1 MQNGQES
8 TYSYAIV
15 YSRAMDVIAGL
26 LNGPRADG
34 AFLLRS
40 LLTPPWSLRVQD
52 QAPLTLVAVIAGSAS
67 VIPDSGAPTRLHRGD
82 LAILRGPDPYV
93 FADDPATP
101 PQAVIHPGQRC
112 TTPDGNDL
120 GDLRALGTRSWGN
133 APDGA
138 TILVTGTYQVLSE
151 ICAPLL
157 AALPPLAVL
166 RDGECDTPLIPLLAA
181 EVERDAP
188 GQDAVLDRLLDLLTV
203 VALRTWLGRLDVE
216 APAWYRAQDDP
227 VVGTALRLMH
237 DDPAHP
243 WTVAALADAA
253 HVSRASMARR
263 FAAEVGEPPMAYL
276 ANWRLALSADL
287 LRDPRAT
294 IASVAE
300 QVGYGSAFA
309 LSAAF
314 KRVRGISPKEHREQA
329 ARNAVP
335 VAAVRPWR
343 VAV

>member
-1 MQNGQES
+1 
-8 TYSYAIV
+8 
-15 YSRAMDVIAGL
+15 MDVLAGL
-26 LNGPRADG
+26 LNGPRAEG

-40 LLTPPWSLRVQD
+40 QLTPPWSLRVQD
-52 QAPLTLVAVIAGSAS
+52 QAPLTLVAVISGTAW
-67 VIPDSGAPTRLHRGD
+67 VIPGSEPPTELRTGD
-82 LAILRGPDPYV
+82 LAVLRGPDAYV
-93 FADDPATP
+93 FADDPATE

-112 TTPDGNDL
+112 TTPSGEDL
-120 GDLRALGTRSWGN
+120 GDLRMLGTRSWGN
-133 APDGA
+133 APHGS
-138 TILVTGTYQVLSE
+138 TVLVTGTYQVLSE

-157 AALPPLAVL
+157 SALPPLAVL
-166 RDGECDTPLIPLLAA
+166 RNGECDTPLIPLLAA
-181 EVERDAP
+181 EVARDAP

-203 VALRTWLGRLDVE
+203 VALRTWLGRPDVQT
-216 APAWYRAQDDP
+216 PAWYRAQDDP

-243 WTVAALADAA
+243 WTVAELADAA
-253 HVSRASMARR
+253 HVSRAALARR
-263 FAAEVGEPPMAYL
+263 FTSEVGEPPMSYL
-276 ANWRLALSADL
+276 ANWRLALCADL
-287 LRDPRAT
+287 LRDPSAT

-314 KRVRGISPKEHREQA
+314 KRVRGISPKEHRERA
-329 ARNAVP
+329 AREATP

>member
-1 MQNGQES
+1 
-8 TYSYAIV
+8 
-15 YSRAMDVIAGL
+15 MDVIAGL

-34 AFLLRS
+34 AFLLSS
-40 LLTPPWSLRVQD
+40 LLTPPWSVRVQD
-52 QAPLTLVAVIAGSAS
+52 RAPLTLVAV
-67 VIPDSGAPTRLHRGD
+67 VSGTAWVLPEGGPATELHPGD

-93 FADDPATP
+93 FADDPGTE
-101 PQAVIHPGQRC
+101 PQALIHPGQLC
-112 TTPDGNDL
+112 TTPSGEDL
-120 GDLRALGTRSWGN
+120 GDLRTLGTRSWGN
-133 APDGA
+133 ARAGA
-138 TILVTGTYQVLSE
+138 TVLVTGTYQVLSE

-166 RDGECDTPLIPLLAA
+166 RNGECDTPLIPLLGA
-181 EVERDAP
+181 EVARDAP

-203 VALRTWLGRLDVE
+203 VALRTWLGRPDVE

-227 VVGTALRLMH
+227 VLGTALRLMH

-243 WTVAALADAA
+243 WTVAELAEAA
-253 HVSRASMARR
+253 HVSRAALARR
-263 FAAEVGEPPMAYL
+263 FTAEVGEPPMAYL

-287 LRDPRAT
+287 LCDPSAT

-309 LSAAF
+309 LSTAF
-314 KRVRGISPKEHREQA
+314 KRVRGISPKEHRERA
-329 ARNAVP
+329 AREATP